1 MKRALMM
8 CVAAVALAA
17 CSNTESDFLCEAQLG
32 SPCTSIA
39 QADGAG
45 ATATTGVTERAE
57 DTAMGTLSQGPLG
70 IGKAGTAFAGTAFAG
85 MPDGG
90 FSYESGR
97 YRVPEVIGRLWIAPY
112 LDEHKILHESR
123 YVHFV
128 VAEARWA
135 ER

>member
-1 MKRALMM
+1 MKRAMIIGVVSL
-8 CVAAVALAA
+8 ALAA
-17 CSNTESDFLCEAQLG
+17 CSNTESEFLCEAQLG

-45 ATATTGVTERAE
+45 ATSTTGVTERAE

-70 IGKAGTAFAGTAFAG
+70 IGKTGTAFAG

-112 LDEHKILHESR
+112 LDAHKILHESR

-135 ER
+135 AR

>member
-8 CVAAVALAA
+8 CVVVAGVAG
-17 CSNTESDFLCEAQLG
+17 CSNTESDFLCEAELG
-32 SPCTSIA
+32 SPCSSIA

-45 ATATTGVTERAE
+45 AASTTGVTERAE
-57 DTAMGTLSQGPLG
+57 DTAMGTLSQDPLG
-70 IGKAGTAFAGTAFAG
+70 IGKAGTAFAG

>member
-1 MKRALMM
+1 MKRAIII
-8 CVAAVALAA
+8 CVAWGAFAA

-45 ATATTGVTERAE
+45 AISTTGVTERAE
-57 DTAMGTLSQGPLG
+57 DTAMGTLSQDPLG
-70 IGKAGTAFAGTAFAG
+70 IGKTGAAFAG

-97 YRVPEVIGRLWIAPY
+97 YRVPELIGRLWIAPY

>member
-1 MKRALMM
+1 MKRALIM
-8 CVAAVALAA
+8 CVAVAGLSA
-17 CSNTESDFLCEAQLG
+17 CSNTESDFFCEAQLG
-32 SPCTSIA
+32 SPCSSIA

-45 ATATTGVTERAE
+45 ATSTTGVSERPE
-57 DTAMGTLSQGPLG
+57 DTAMGALSQDPLG
-70 IGKAGTAFAGTAFAG
+70 IGKAGAAFAG
-85 MPDGG
+85 MTDGG

>member
-1 MKRALMM
+1 MKRLLMN
-8 CVAAVALAA
+8 ALAALAISA

-32 SPCTSIA
+32 LPCTSIA

-45 ATATTGVTERAE
+45 TASTTGVTERAE
-57 DTAMGTLSQGPLG
+57 DTAMGSLSQDPLG
-70 IGKAGTAFAGTAFAG
+70 IGKAGASFAG

-90 FSYESGR
+90 FSYESNR

-112 LDEHKILHESR
+112 LDDNKLLHESR
-123 YVHFV
+123 FVHFV
-128 VAEARWA
+128 VAEAQWA

>member
-1 MKRALMM
+1 MKRMM
-8 CVAAVALAA
+8 IAAVGLMALTA
-17 CSNTESDFLCEAQLG
+17 CSNTESEFLCEAQLG

-45 ATATTGVTERAE
+45 ATSMTGVTERAE
-57 DTAMGTLSQGPLG
+57 DQAMGTLSQDPLA
-70 IGKAGTAFAGTAFAG
+70 IGKAGEGFAG

-90 FSYESGR
+90 FAYESTR

-128 VAEARWA
+128 VSEARWA
-135 ER
+135 DR